1 MICPAGLAVSFLLTR
16 YVFPGA
22 QGSGIPQVI
31 AAQHMTDRAMI
42 ARVLSL
48 RIAVGKIGLTLL
60 GLCCGASI
68 GREGPTVQVGASIMH
83 ALGRLLR
90 LPRLEL
96 ERALVLAGG
105 AAGVAAAFNTPL
117 AGVVF
122 AIEELSHSFEAR
134 TSGTVLTAVIIA
146 GITTLAVMGN
156 YTYFGHTS
164 AELDFGRGWIAVVL
178 CSVAG
183 GLSGGLFSAA
193 LVRFARGLPGRV
205 GGWLMRN
212 PVVFA
217 ALCGLALAAIGIASG
232 GQTYGTGYEQARG
245 MVEGTTTLPASY
257 VVLKFAA
264 TVISYISGIP
274 GGLFAPSLSVGA
286 GLGRVAG
293 APDAVG
299 AGRRGRAAGHGGVF
313 LRRGAG
319 ADHLRD
325 HRDGD
330 DRQPARDNSA
340 AGDVVSG
347 IRHIA
352 AGVPAADLWRAGTTL
367 PRSAGASAG
376 ASVPLVARR
385 SPMAVMIAAARQ
397 RRPADGVYFGLVGAG
412 AGLGSTVGMAK
423 VTGAPVCGAAV
434 TAPPAEVTDG
444 AAGAAGAG
452 VVAGWSDPSKAAA
465 IGADTA
471 GTSAAG
477 GKGGTAG
484 AAFADA
490 GEAAVVDGGGA
501 AAEEAGAKEDG
512 AEEAEAEEGVAEG
525 AGMEAAG
532 TAGLPLSAFFTAGC
546 SGSGTV

>member
-1 MICPAGLAVSFLLTR
+1 MRRLTRLPLVSPRQWWRRLVFWVGAVVVAGVAIGFAALANLAADLFVGVQAPRPWIALLICPAGLAASFLLTR

-31 AAQHMTDRAMI
+31 AAQHMTDRAAI

-48 RIAVGKIGLTLL
+48 RIAAGKIGLTLL

-117 AGVVF
+117 AGIVF

-146 GITTLAVMGN
+146 GITTLAFMGN
-156 YTYFGHTS
+156 YTYFGHTA

-193 LVRFARGLPGRV
+193 LIRFARGLPGR
-205 GGWLMRN
+205 GGRWLMRN

-232 GQTYGTGYEQARG
+232 GQTYGTGYDQARG

-286 GLGRVAG
+286 GLGEWLAHLMPSAPEGAVVLLGMVAYFSGVVQAPITAAVIVMEMTDNQRV
-293 APDAVG
+293 
-299 AGRRGRAAGHGGVF
+299 
-313 LRRGAG
+313 
-319 ADHLRD
+319 
-325 HRDGD
+325 
-330 DRQPARDNSA
+330 
-340 AGDVVSG
+340 
-347 IRHIA
+347 
-352 AGVPAADLWRAGTTL
+352 TL
-367 PRSAGASAG
+367 PLLATSFLAFGISRLVCRRPIYGA
-376 ASVPLVARR
+376 LARR
-385 SPMAVMIAAARQ
+385 LLAAHGHQ
-397 RRPADGVYFGLVGAG
+397 
-412 AGLGSTVGMAK
+412 
-423 VTGAPVCGAAV
+423 
-434 TAPPAEVTDG
+434 
-444 AAGAAGAG
+444 
-452 VVAGWSDPSKAAA
+452 
-465 IGADTA
+465 
-471 GTSAAG
+471 
-477 GKGGTAG
+477 
-484 AAFADA
+484 
-490 GEAAVVDGGGA
+490 EANR
-501 AAEEAGAKEDG
+501 
-512 AEEAEAEEGVAEG
+512 
-525 AGMEAAG
+525 
-532 TAGLPLSAFFTAGC
+532 SR
-546 SGSGTV
+546 